1 MEKQEKMILAQIED
15 KIRLCHT
22 RGQIQHTN
30 FFTEEEQNKIQ
41 QYADKQKWQNYIW
54 YGGYENAERKML
66 MIYPEKITDV
76 MENEKNFAEVIKILQ
91 IILPSENYGKYEHRN
106 YLGAIMKLG
115 VEREKI
121 GDILVEREGAYIIL
135 EETVEK
141 FLMNQLPNL
150 TRFTKAKIEN
160 IPLKEVKVPEKQ
172 MQERTIIVSSMRIDN
187 IVAELAKCSRKIA
200 SSYIGEERVFINHEI
215 IKKDYKE
222 VKEKDK
228 ITIRGKGRFIIEE
241 KIRNTKKDKIAL
253 KIKYS

>member
-1 MEKQEKMILAQIED
+1 MEKGEKMILAQIED
-15 KIRLCHT
+15 KVRLCHI

-30 FFTEEEQNKIQ
+30 FFTEEEQSKIQ
-41 QYADKQKWQNYIW
+41 QYLNMQKLQNFTW

-66 MIYPEKITDV
+66 IVYPEKIADV
-76 MENEKNFAEVIKILQ
+76 IKNEKSLANEIKVIH

-115 VEREKI
+115 VEREKV
-121 GDILVEREGAYIIL
+121 GDILVEKEGAYIII

-150 TRFTKAKIEN
+150 TRFAKAKIEN
-160 IPLKEVKVPEKQ
+160 IPLNEIKIPERQ
-172 MQERTIIVSSMRIDN
+172 MQEKTIIVSSMRIDN
-187 IVAELAKCSRKIA
+187 IVAELAKCSRKVA
-200 SSYIGEERVFINHEI
+200 SAYIQEERVFINHEI
-215 IKKDYKE
+215 IKKDFKE

-241 KIRNTKKDKIAL
+241 KIRNTKKDKVAL
-253 KIKYS
+253 KIRY